1 MLVTL
6 QKFCQLLTLLLAVLY
21 LYQVF
26 YVVVSLLL
34 RKRSG
39 YGPAKRQHRYA
50 AVVCARNEEGV
61 IGEVIDCLRDQNY
74 PAHLLDV

>member
-21 LYQVF
+21 IYQVF

-50 AVVCARNEEGV
+50 AVVCARNE
-61 IGEVIDCLRDQNY
+61 
-74 PAHLLDV
+74 